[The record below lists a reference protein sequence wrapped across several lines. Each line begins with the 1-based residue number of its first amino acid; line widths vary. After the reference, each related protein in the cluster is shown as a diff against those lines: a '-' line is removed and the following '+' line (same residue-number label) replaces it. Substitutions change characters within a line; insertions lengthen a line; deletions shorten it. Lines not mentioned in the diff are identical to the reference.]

1 MRKGLSFTLDD
12 NQADKLDA
20 FINRVNAEK
29 IEEQKQSDE
38 WKDHVVAQE
47 CWAMGYPYSGAIGGA
62 LTWIVTQTSI
72 GMVIKVQYFGEEL
85 DITDYDSW

>member
-12 NQADKLDA
+12 NQADKLDT

-29 IEEQKQSDE
+29 IEEQKQSGQFDLN
-38 WKDHVVAQE
+38 HVAQD
-47 CWAMGYPYSGAIGGA
+47 CWSMGYPYAGAIGGE
-62 LTWIVTQTSI
+62 LTWVVTQTSI